1 VSWPRTA
8 LRWSTQCGEAWDVP
22 VDFRC
27 NALPTATHTLAT
39 VVDGSEGRLG
49 ARSEEGGRAVRECR
63 SCMSDWMR
71 IRYAGG
77 VRGPCTLDHVG
88 LSDAVAAR
96 RRRLARRQQV
106 EVGRQS
112 LSWTGQWSR

>member
-8 LRWSTQCGEAWDVP
+8 LRWSTQCGEALDVP

-112 LSWTGQWSR
+112 LSPDGTMV